1 MFVEVFVN
9 LKVQRIDSCRVVL
22 LTGID
27 FYAERSRGYHFREIG
42 LGMNLLDRNGVEE
55 VFFVWLRSV
64 RVNGPDVV
72 L

>member
-1 MFVEVFVN
+1 
-9 LKVQRIDSCRVVL
+9 
-22 LTGID
+22 
-27 FYAERSRGYHFREIG
+27 
-42 LGMNLLDRNGVEE
+42 MNLLDRNGVEE